1 MWLSVAMSL
10 AWAGP
15 HEDHR
20 RAWGHQL
27 PPSAAE
33 HARGTSSPSPGPDAT
48 VYAYQAYWNADLSAV
63 PWDHITHLAVFSA
76 DATPSGS
83 LIQTDRWSRAA
94 EAVERGA
101 PYGVDVHL
109 CVTNFSSTEL
119 ESLLG
124 STSARARLVSELV
137 DWLDKTGA
145 HGINVDF
152 ENLPLSRRD
161 EMIQFTR
168 ELEAAVGSV
177 VLATPAVDH
186 LGAWDYSEL
195 TASADLFV
203 MGYGYH
209 WSGSAEAGPTDPLVS
224 GSKTPFSAPWSL
236 AWSIDDYRKWDADMS
251 RVILGLPLY
260 GMRFPTSDNTV
271 PGTPLGSGRS
281 VLMADGVEAAGV
293 HGAFFE
299 ASTSSPYTYDG
310 ADQIWYPDR
319 DSVVE
324 RVAFAMDQELAG
336 VGFWALHYD
345 DDDPELWRDVG
356 ALTTTAKTTEPAPVE
371 TGDTGIPVPGDGSTQ
386 CDCSQS
392 GSAHPLWWGALLVLV
407 GVRRR
412 SRWGGPGCVAALLAA
427 GCTAPPPTDPDPPTV
442 LLPLPEAETMTPV
455 GVIAVQAPGRA
466 RAGDVDGDG
475 DVDLVWLYESAVVG
489 LAGRGDGTFVAA
501 RWLERT
507 DLRDLVGGAVSPVSA
522 VELADLDGDGRDD
535 LLLTAT
541 INEVPT
547 VGVYSQGSWRTLTDE
562 DVVVGAVPI
571 DDLDGDDLPEVV
583 VSGNAVRVLPSGG
596 GEWVLGPD
604 LGFLQYPQLTVHD
617 GVLVLCV
624 DYAFG
629 ITEVRTW
636 RVTPQGLEPEFD
648 LKVDYATRAV
658 FGGRGETYLV
668 TWDRIRRFEDGA
680 VEEVLAA
687 IGDQDFSQVVGGDI
701 DGDGGLD
708 LLAEGPDGSRL
719 FLGDELVPTPY
730 QGPRG
735 DALQSLLED
744 LDGDGRDD
752 LIQVRWEPDRARYEV
767 TTYRN
772 TSGD

>member
-1 MWLSVAMSL
+1 
-10 AWAGP
+10 
-15 HEDHR
+15 
-20 RAWGHQL
+20 
-27 PPSAAE
+27 
-33 HARGTSSPSPGPDAT
+33 
-48 VYAYQAYWNADLSAV
+48 
-63 PWDHITHLAVFSA
+63 
-76 DATPSGS
+76 
-83 LIQTDRWSRAA
+83 
-94 EAVERGA
+94 
-101 PYGVDVHL
+101 
-109 CVTNFSSTEL
+109 
-119 ESLLG
+119 
-124 STSARARLVSELV
+124 
-137 DWLDKTGA
+137 
-145 HGINVDF
+145 
-152 ENLPLSRRD
+152 
-161 EMIQFTR
+161 
-168 ELEAAVGSV
+168 
-177 VLATPAVDH
+177 
-186 LGAWDYSEL
+186 
-195 TASADLFV
+195 
-203 MGYGYH
+203 
-209 WSGSAEAGPTDPLVS
+209 
-224 GSKTPFSAPWSL
+224 
-236 AWSIDDYRKWDADMS
+236 
-251 RVILGLPLY
+251 
-260 GMRFPTSDNTV
+260 
-271 PGTPLGSGRS
+271 
-281 VLMADGVEAAGV
+281 
-293 HGAFFE
+293 
-299 ASTSSPYTYDG
+299 
-310 ADQIWYPDR
+310 
-319 DSVVE
+319 
-324 RVAFAMDQELAG
+324 
-336 VGFWALHYD
+336 
-345 DDDPELWRDVG
+345 
-356 ALTTTAKTTEPAPVE
+356 
-371 TGDTGIPVPGDGSTQ
+371 
-386 CDCSQS
+386 
-392 GSAHPLWWGALLVLV
+392 
-407 GVRRR
+407 
-412 SRWGGPGCVAALLAA
+412 
-427 GCTAPPPTDPDPPTV
+427 
-442 LLPLPEAETMTPV
+442 MTPV